1 MPIYKTKGVLTGTI
15 VPENVATADAY
26 LREHD
31 MTQFL
36 DVSIAKPIEHIEWKL
51 EADGHN
57 WNVTAFTKRELNDD
71 ELRVLREWV
80 SGQNSD
86 GLGESFEQ
94 QDFAWEEND
103 DADEECGECY
113 GNGWVRELD
122 DDGDDVQVDCSSCD
136 GDGYFQRDDDG
147 RMISF
152 DWETNDCAFVRIK

>member
-15 VPENVATADAY
+15 EPENVATADAY

-71 ELRVLREWV
+71 ERGKLWNADVCHWDASGGIDEDLFIADGTLGLVLDRVALFLM
-80 SGQNSD
+80 Q
-86 GLGESFEQ
+86 ESVKTEKL
-94 QDFAWEEND
+94 E
-103 DADEECGECY
+103 
-113 GNGWVRELD
+113 RLLD
-122 DDGDDVQVDCSSCD
+122 
-136 GDGYFQRDDDG
+136 QRPED
-147 RMISF
+147 M
-152 DWETNDCAFVRIK
+152 